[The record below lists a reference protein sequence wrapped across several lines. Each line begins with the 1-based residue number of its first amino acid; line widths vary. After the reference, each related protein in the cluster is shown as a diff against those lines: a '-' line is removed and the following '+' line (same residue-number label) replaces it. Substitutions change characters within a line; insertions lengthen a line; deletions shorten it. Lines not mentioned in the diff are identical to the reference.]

1 MHMCIVT
8 FDSQAPRKAH
18 PLHPGHDL
26 EVTEV
31 TKVKGSSLNTVGADV
46 YIIIMLVCVIFENV
60 ICYLRHNDSPAVQL
74 MLIYFDN
81 KR

>member
-1 MHMCIVT
+1 MCIVT

-31 TKVKGSSLNTVGADV
+31 TEVKGSSLNTVGADV
-46 YIIIMLVCVIFENV
+46 YIIIMLICVIF
-60 ICYLRHNDSPAVQL
+60 D
-74 MLIYFDN
+74 M
-81 KR
+81 